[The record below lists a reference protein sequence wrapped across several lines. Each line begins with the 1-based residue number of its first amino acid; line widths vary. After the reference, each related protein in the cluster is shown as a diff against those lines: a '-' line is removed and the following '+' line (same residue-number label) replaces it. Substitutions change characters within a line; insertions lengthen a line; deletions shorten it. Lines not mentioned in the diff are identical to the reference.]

1 MCFDCSL
8 VVQRPWVLIL
18 LQTAPQPFLEAS
30 HVISISI
37 LPCEIGLLDYKT
49 LSTHQPRSA
58 LAAGDKHIMSWQFP
72 LAILR
77 AMFLSISRCL

>member
-30 HVISISI
+30 QVVKGARMVPMEAPDWS
-37 LPCEIGLLDYKT
+37 
-49 LSTHQPRSA
+49 
-58 LAAGDKHIMSWQFP
+58 
-72 LAILR
+72 R
-77 AMFLSISRCL
+77 ANG